1 MFKKFVAELVAAK
14 SADEAEWVFY
24 KVDGIDMAFQKEK
37 ITWKEHQLLLALVDK
52 LYALLPAYTEAENNV

>member
-14 SADEAEWVFY
+14 SEDEVTHIFY
-24 KVDGIDMAFQKEK
+24 KEDGIDRAFQKEK

-52 LYALLPAYTEAENNV
+52 LSALLPAYTEVEA